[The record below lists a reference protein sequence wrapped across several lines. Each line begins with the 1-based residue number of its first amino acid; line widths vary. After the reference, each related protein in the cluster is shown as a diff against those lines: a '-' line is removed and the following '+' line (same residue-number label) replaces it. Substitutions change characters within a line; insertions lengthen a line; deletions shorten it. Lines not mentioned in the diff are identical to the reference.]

1 MVSDITVKLYNEPI
15 AIQEQDE
22 PSYRCQPDDAN
33 LPSKAPMLSMVR
45 NTSDGGH
52 IAKSSTNESCKCLIY
67 TFDLLQKFSA
77 SRRSLLG
84 PAAIPL
90 ELNLMSKSLI
100 ASVLAA
106 NPKDAFVKNRYR
118 AKSLYI
124 YSEKTITI
132 SLV

>member
-1 MVSDITVKLYNEPI
+1 MNAATD
-15 AIQEQDE
+15 D
-22 PSYRCQPDDAN
+22 QPDDAN
-33 LPSKAPMLSMVR
+33 LPSKAPPAV
-45 NTSDGGH
+45 NGEQH
-52 IAKSSTNESCKCLIY
+52 CKRLIY

-124 YSEKTITI
+124 YSEKTIII